1 VRGGGCKNHGNQP
14 MKTLIAL
21 LLTCSSLVAQTSQHY
36 SYYFTSVPLWDIT
49 GPFTSGITGD
59 MVTGSVAL
67 QADGQFTGTR
77 TEIDT
82 LNGDYIEGSG
92 FIKGRLS
99 STPSQIGLRY
109 GWQGSYSGTVGGG
122 YISATANG
130 HGSGALIPVSRSVQ
144 LSETLR
150 ICVVHGRCS
159 TSVQGIDLALDPAMD
174 GTWQL
179 DIDLAAAVS
188 KLTGQAVLTLSTG
201 RRFDYQVLGTQN
213 VKRGTAILRL
223 KGMGEATTS
232 SLTLYTQG
240 VDQTLVK
247 LQGRLLGQKL
257 KVP

>member
-1 VRGGGCKNHGNQP
+1 
-14 MKTLIAL
+14 MKTLIVL

-36 SYYFTSVPLWDIT
+36 SYAFTNVPLWDIT
-49 GPFTSGITGD
+49 GPFTNGIPGD
-59 MVTGSVAL
+59 TVTGSVTL
-67 QADGQFTGTR
+67 QANGQFTGTR

-82 LNGDYIEGSG
+82 LNGDYLEGSG

-99 STPSQIGLRY
+99 STPSQIELRY
-109 GWQGSYSGTVGGG
+109 GWQGTYSGVVAGNN
-122 YISATANG
+122 ISVTANG
-130 HGSGALIPVSRSVQ
+130 HGSGALIPVSRSIQ
-144 LSETLR
+144 FSETLR
-150 ICVVHGRCS
+150 VCVVHGRCN

-174 GTWQL
+174 GTWQVDVDL
-179 DIDLAAAVS
+179 DAAGS

-201 RRFDYQVLGTQN
+201 RSFDYQVSGTQN
-213 VKRGTAILRL
+213 VKRDTAILRL
-223 KGMGEATTS
+223 KGMNAATTS